1 MACKRFVVFLK
12 IVSFVGYLE
21 CGLPCHHLCWD
32 LSLIHIYAKDLK
44 YPQGSLVYGGD
55 DEDDFLYYLLDSKEV
70 NVCRDMMSNMGFLK
84 LKLGFSTMSKDQ
96 LAESLAYNSL
106 NVYTF

>member
-1 MACKRFVVFLK
+1 MVTWNTLFDTLQEKQ
-12 IVSFVGYLE
+12 
-21 CGLPCHHLCWD
+21 
-32 LSLIHIYAKDLK
+32 LSLEPIAEVEHYAKDLK